1 MCYTRRARRFC
12 DKILYV
18 PQPDYSSQLMIV
30 EHILTTACGTYL
42 PSIPKPL
49 VQTLAH
55 IAQWYTPKYIE
66 KAVKMTLKER
76 RLQRLVRKPLTVD
89 EFIPALASF
98 EAVYREDD
106 ESNERIQNFKVWTGE
121 AEDILHPLPVDPAEA
136 EAAAADK
143 KKKK

>member
-1 MCYTRRARRFC
+1 
-12 DKILYV
+12 
-18 PQPDYSSQLMIV
+18 MIV